1 MHSEFSDVNHPMG
14 VMMKKIIATIGFAA
28 ILVSLPANA
37 TLIIGGSAL
46 LDPAGANQLE
56 SWLGTGP
63 VTLTN
68 IFTKG
73 VGSTS
78 LDFHAAADGMGATF
92 SVMNVTLNGITKTIG
107 GYNPQSWSSSSVYN
121 IVANPADRTAFVFN
135 LSDLA
140 LYIERADSVGQ
151 YQTGN
156 WSSYGP
162 TFGGGHDIWV
172 SNTLTTGYSY
182 LYSYGADATR
192 WQSIVDGGPSA
203 FFSVNSLE
211 VFTVAAAAVPEPG
224 TYPLLLTG
232 LCLIGFTL
240 RRAA

>member
-1 MHSEFSDVNHPMG
+1 
-14 VMMKKIIATIGFAA
+14 MKKIISGMTFAVL
-28 ILVSLPANA
+28 LVSLPANA

-46 LDPAGANQLE
+46 LDPAGASQLE
-56 SWLGTGP
+56 NWLGTGP

-78 LDFHAAADGMGATF
+78 ANFHTAADGMGATF
-92 SVMNVTLNGITKTIG
+92 SVMKVTQNGITKTIG
-107 GYNPQSWSSSSVYN
+107 GYNPQNWNPSSGYN
-121 IVANPADRTAFVFN
+121 MVANPADRTAFIFN

-140 LYIERADSVGQ
+140 LYRERADGFGPW
-151 YQTGN
+151 QTYN
-156 WSSYGP
+156 WTSYGP
-162 TFGGGHDIWV
+162 TFGGGHDIYV
-172 SNTLTTGYSY
+172 NNTLTSGYSY
-182 LYSYGADATR
+182 LFSYGADAT
-192 WQSIVDGGPSA
+192 QFKSIVDGSA
-203 FFSVNSLE
+203 YAGLNMFINSLE
-211 VFTVAAAAVPEPG
+211 VFTIAAAVPEPG